1 MTLNFYNNII
11 VRKIEKTDYYKQ
23 YFELLQQL
31 TTINSSEISKITY
44 DHFIDNLNDTHI
56 IYVIEDITTKIV
68 IGTITMLIEPKI
80 IHNMGKVAHIEDV
93 VVHSQYRG
101 QQLGKLLIDTVITVA
116 NDLNCYKIILDC
128 SDNNIG
134 FYEKCGFNYKCN
146 QMSFYF

>member
-1 MTLNFYNNII
+1 MTFDLSNNMI
-11 VRKIEKTDYYKQ
+11 VRKIEKHDYYKQ
-23 YFELLQQL
+23 YCELLQQL
-31 TTINSSEISKITY
+31 TTSNSAAISKTTY
-44 DHFIDNLNDTHI
+44 DHFIDNLNDNHI
-56 IYVIEDITTKIV
+56 IYVIEDIPANII
-68 IGTITMLIEPKI
+68 IGTITLLIEHKI

-101 QQLGKLLIDTVITVA
+101 QQLGKLLIDTAITIA

-134 FYEKCGFNYKCN
+134 FYKKCGFNYKCN